1 MFTPYSI
8 YLYKGHQP
16 PKLVNIDHPVA
27 KAVAIPNPCVL
38 LLNLSIIRAIL
49 ILEEDHQGFVSVQA
63 ESHRVKVVEEVQ
75 SSLMESDSLQARFE
89 AIFPKLVIL
98 CSGSS
103 RDPCIDEEDRG
114 ALGLG
119 MECLMGA
126 PDTLVVAEPFWEAA
140 AGYGLTFEGLMK
152 PVALNSSP
160 ELRIHTDSSKNFA
173 GIPDLFIF
181 PGDTAQPVAHRLRL
195 WLGGQRGSWRSQKQL
210 SKGAWVAPISGGSA
224 AGELGLCRPA
234 HSSHVLALV
243 AGQHLHMYHGG
254 AALCSLAA
262 RSLSMDVFD
271 PFHPPHPRSH
281 PEQISHCNPP
291 LLNQNR
297 LEAVSP
303 TSLLALEIGL
313 NQELG
318 QVARSSL
325 KLDPEDGTFRARRN
339 KEPLTSQLIWFGLNH
354 QPPTTASTHFSSLF
368 FCKSII

>member
-119 MECLMGA
+119 MECLMGLERREQFIEASPRSVPIVSNSLGRDQRHGCSA

-160 ELRIHTDSSKNFA
+160 ELRIHTEYGEAFQIYSFFPEIRRSQSLIDCASGWAVNA
-173 GIPDLFIF
+173 D
-181 PGDTAQPVAHRLRL
+181 PGDLRSSSARGL
-195 WLGGQRGSWRSQKQL
+195 GWLQS
-210 SKGAWVAPISGGSA
+210 AGGSA

-297 LEAVSP
+297 LGE
-303 TSLLALEIGL
+303 LEHKSWIM
-313 NQELG
+313 
-318 QVARSSL
+318 
-325 KLDPEDGTFRARRN
+325 GT
-339 KEPLTSQLIWFGLNH
+339 
-354 QPPTTASTHFSSLF
+354 
-368 FCKSII
+368 

>member
-119 MECLMGA
+119 MECLMGLERREQFIEASPRSVPIVSNSLGRDQRHGCSA

-160 ELRIHTDSSKNFA
+160 ELRIHTEYGEAFQIYSFFPEIRRSQSLIDCASGWAVNA
-173 GIPDLFIF
+173 D
-181 PGDTAQPVAHRLRL
+181 PGDLRSSSARGLGWLQSAAAPRRANWGCAGQRTQATFSRL
-195 WLGGQRGSWRSQKQL
+195 WPGSTYICIMAVLLYAPWQRGRSRWMSLTPSTLLTHGRIRSKLVIATPRFSIRTGLVSWNT
-210 SKGAWVAPISGGSA
+210 
-224 AGELGLCRPA
+224 
-234 HSSHVLALV
+234 
-243 AGQHLHMYHGG
+243 
-254 AALCSLAA
+254 
-262 RSLSMDVFD
+262 
-271 PFHPPHPRSH
+271 
-281 PEQISHCNPP
+281 NP
-291 LLNQNR
+291 
-297 LEAVSP
+297 
-303 TSLLALEIGL
+303 G
-313 NQELG
+313 
-318 QVARSSL
+318 
-325 KLDPEDGTFRARRN
+325 
-339 KEPLTSQLIWFGLNH
+339 
-354 QPPTTASTHFSSLF
+354 
-368 FCKSII
+368 